1 MTTSFYVQNI
11 ILYLFGC
18 LTLEYQLVASI
29 GTKGWLP
36 DLLVPGARPILKY
49 VDFSLGYVVPVVPIG
64 NHGLVLFPNQY

>member
-1 MTTSFYVQNI
+1 MFKILFYIFLDV
-11 ILYLFGC
+11 
-18 LTLEYQLVASI
+18 TLEYQLVASI

-36 DLLVPGARPILKY
+36 DLVPGARPILKY